1 MTGPAGGPAGVR
13 TRTFDALPS
22 AKGSRAP
29 FAQSWWGR
37 AWLAALEGSSLDA
50 GRLGRGRT
58 YARRGAVGPVTV
70 DAGSATAAVRGSR
83 PAAYRSRVRVRQLT
97 GRQWDHLLDVIA
109 ERAAHIAA
117 LLDGEMPPG
126 LADDA
131 EAAGVTLLPGPQD
144 LDPACDCPDWGV
156 PCKHAAALCYQ
167 VARLLDRDPFVLLLL
182 RGRGEREL
190 TGELARR
197 NLSRAAASLPVTGP
211 RVPPAR
217 RGDPAAAVFAAR
229 SDLPPLPAA
238 PMLPGQAARGPVLAG
253 TAAPGPGVDPAALE
267 LLAADAALR
276 ARHLLAAALDISR
289 HAATAPPAP
298 LTEWQDAVRLA
309 AEHPTMEVF
318 ARVAANCGRAPS
330 QLAAATRAWRYGAVA
345 ALDVLESPWT
355 PPAGHMER
363 ARAALRADCA
373 GSPAPRLRVWRN
385 RLTAEGQDAQLR
397 LGREGLWY
405 PYAKERGA
413 WWPAGPPDADPA
425 VVLAALLQR

>member
-1 MTGPAGGPAGVR
+1 
-13 TRTFDALPS
+13 
-22 AKGSRAP
+22 
-29 FAQSWWGR
+29 
-37 AWLAALEGSSLDA
+37 
-50 GRLGRGRT
+50 
-58 YARRGAVGPVTV
+58 
-70 DAGSATAAVRGSR
+70 
-83 PAAYRSRVRVRQLT
+83 
-97 GRQWDHLLDVIA
+97 
-109 ERAAHIAA
+109 
-117 LLDGEMPPG
+117 
-126 LADDA
+126 
-131 EAAGVTLLPGPQD
+131 
-144 LDPACDCPDWGV
+144 
-156 PCKHAAALCYQ
+156 
-167 VARLLDRDPFVLLLL
+167 
-182 RGRGEREL
+182 
-190 TGELARR
+190 
-197 NLSRAAASLPVTGP
+197 
-211 RVPPAR
+211 
-217 RGDPAAAVFAAR
+217 
-229 SDLPPLPAA
+229 
-238 PMLPGQAARGPVLAG
+238 
-253 TAAPGPGVDPAALE
+253 VDPAALE

-345 ALDVLESPWT
+345 ALDVLGSPWT

-363 ARAALRADCA
+363 ARAALRADWA
-373 GSPAPRLRVWRN
+373 GAPAPRLRVWRN